1 VLSSRSRR
9 THIFDFAYNVSGE
22 RVVQTETRR
31 SDGTW
36 TRLRY
41 GEWIHPRG
49 SWGSDDY
56 QPLTFQY
63 ERDPLTNIVTTVALT
78 CPDRKGHA
86 APHPAVSVRPE
97 SEEWIKWDLVRT
109 VCSCRR
115 DRWRQ
120 PR

>member
-41 GEWIHPRG
+41 GNGYILEE

-63 ERDPLTNIVTTVALT
+63 ERDPLTT
-78 CPDRKGHA
+78 
-86 APHPAVSVRPE
+86 S
-97 SEEWIKWDLVRT
+97 
-109 VCSCRR
+109 
-115 DRWRQ
+115 
-120 PR
+120 